1 MKHIR
6 AIFFYHSI
14 IFISLLIVST
24 VTLSS
29 GHSISEKGR
38 RSISPEI
45 AVGPDGAL
53 NVIWID
59 KGLTVNRPPP
69 KPRKPGEH
77 SHRSATD
84 LYFSRSEDGAKTW
97 SKPVKINDQPG
108 EIWGFSVSKPV
119 IEVSPN
125 GTIHV
130 FYPANARSEA
140 TGLDVVNA
148 RYSHSRDNGKSFSP
162 PITINRPVTQDRE
175 DLLGQGLTMSNS
187 FGTMG
192 VAPNGTIF
200 TAWQNIVNMK
210 DAIDG
215 AAGMMAISTDDGE
228 SFSTERAVIPGS
240 EVCPCCQFTLAFEN
254 ELVYMGFRKIFAD
267 GGRDSVVA
275 KSIDGGETFTI
286 DGRLDLAPW
295 KINGCPLKPTEL
307 GVNGVNV
314 YAVTYTAGED
324 PAGLYVTASKDGGK
338 TFSGKKQVHPEAAY
352 SDAASL
358 TVDDMGN
365 VRIVWHAKINGPRR
379 LFTSVSLDEGQSF
392 SPPMEMTTPD
402 GKSQFPATT
411 VGIDG
416 TVYVTWEHEN
426 EEVFITSLP
435 SMINIVSN

>member
-1 MKHIR
+1 
-6 AIFFYHSI
+6 
-14 IFISLLIVST
+14 
-24 VTLSS
+24 
-29 GHSISEKGR
+29 
-38 RSISPEI
+38 
-45 AVGPDGAL
+45 
-53 NVIWID
+53 
-59 KGLTVNRPPP
+59 
-69 KPRKPGEH
+69 
-77 SHRSATD
+77 
-84 LYFSRSEDGAKTW
+84 
-97 SKPVKINDQPG
+97 
-108 EIWGFSVSKPV
+108 
-119 IEVSPN
+119 
-125 GTIHV
+125 
-130 FYPANARSEA
+130 
-140 TGLDVVNA
+140 
-148 RYSHSRDNGKSFSP
+148 
-162 PITINRPVTQDRE
+162 
-175 DLLGQGLTMSNS
+175 
-187 FGTMG
+187 MG
-192 VAPNGTIF
+192 VAPNGTVF

-215 AAGMMAISTDDGE
+215 ADGMMAISTDDGE

-254 ELVYMGFRKIFAD
+254 ESVYMGFRKIFAD
-267 GGRDSVVA
+267 GRDSVVA

-307 GVNGVNV
+307 GVNGSNL

-338 TFSGKKQVHPEAAY
+338 TFSGKNQVHPEAAY

-379 LFTSVSLDEGQSF
+379 LFTSVSLDEGKSF
-392 SPPMEMTTPD
+392 SPPMEMPTPD
-402 GKSQFPATT
+402 GKSQFPATA

-435 SMINIVSN
+435 SMISIVSN